1 MKIPSRLTTNR
12 RVANESFLR
21 HEGREWREGVGSPR
35 SDSNRPL
42 IICYRPFHR
51 ALCHPLLLW
60 CLQALFESSCEID
73 HLSGGRRFGRSLVF
87 FALCFG
93 LEYFLGLLGVG
104 VLVLFWMEAIGK
116 ALGHCERQFC
126 YVL

>member
-1 MKIPSRLTTNR
+1 MKIPSRLTHKR

-73 HLSGGRRFGRSLVF
+73 HLSGGRSFGRSLDF
-87 FALCFG
+87 FSPRFPIG
-93 LEYFLGLLGVG
+93 HFLDLLGVC
-104 VLVLFWMEAIGK
+104 VLLLLSLKPIGK
-116 ALGHCERQFC
+116 APDQF
-126 YVL
+126 

>member
-51 ALCHPLLLW
+51 ALCHPLPLW
-60 CLQALFESSCEID
+60 FLQALFECSCEID
-73 HLSGGRRFGRSLVF
+73 HLSVGGSFFRGPHF
-87 FALCFG
+87 FALRFPVSTCS
-93 LEYFLGLLGVG
+93 FLPVLGVP
-104 VLVLFWMEAIGK
+104 VPT
-116 ALGHCERQFC
+116 
-126 YVL
+126 

>member
-73 HLSGGRRFGRSLVF
+73 HLSGGRRFRPSLDF
-87 FALCFG
+87 FALR
-93 LEYFLGLLGVG
+93 LRIDHLLDLLGVS
-104 VLVLFWMEAIGK
+104 VLVPLLIETIAEALDRI
-116 ALGHCERQFC
+116 ERN
-126 YVL
+126 

>member
-42 IICYRPFHR
+42 IIFYRPFHR

-73 HLSGGRRFGRSLVF
+73 HLSGGRRFGPSPDFL
-87 FALCFG
+87 ALRFRVG
-93 LEYFLGLLGVG
+93 RFLELLGVG
-104 VLVLFWMEAIGK
+104 VLV
-116 ALGHCERQFC
+116 
-126 YVL
+126 VLRVEPICKGL